1 MEDENFQNSST
12 EGGSDAGVNNDG
24 GNLQTEADFSVPD
37 EYKDRGWARCFEG
50 KTGDDLK
57 AELFK
62 SYDNSQSLIGKK
74 VEDYLATTD
83 LKQLSNYEEIKKNLS
98 NQLVP
103 ELQVPENANDY
114 ELGDVIKEVL
124 GDDTNYAQNGIDS
137 FQDTFKNLG
146 ISKEQGQ
153 GVMKA
158 YVDYQV
164 QEFQKYTDADEL
176 ENNINAMF
184 KGNAEQRGQCETLIK
199 EFLPQEDQKF
209 IQDTMPNAV
218 VEMFYKV
225 AKGLLDK
232 YDYKEGSANLNNS
245 TMKMTDAQKNA
256 EYDRISKELEEL
268 SHRPHKAEEKQA
280 LVNQLQKIFS

>member
-1 MEDENFQNSST
+1 MEDESLQGGSTT
-12 EGGSDAGVNNDG
+12 EGLGAGKSNEDTQVAS
-24 GNLQTEADFSVPD
+24 EFSVPE

-50 KTGDDLK
+50 KSGDDLK
-57 AELFK
+57 AEFFK
-62 SYDNSQSLIGKK
+62 SFDNSQSLIGKK
-74 VEDYLATTD
+74 VEDFLATTD

-103 ELQVPENANDY
+103 ELQVPENASDYALGDLIKETLGSENDY
-114 ELGDVIKEVL
+114 VQEGVE
-124 GDDTNYAQNGIDS
+124 S

-158 YVDYQV
+158 YIDYQV
-164 QEFQKYTDADEL
+164 QEFQKYTNADEL
-176 ENNINAMF
+176 EYNINEMF
-184 KGNAEQRGQCETLIK
+184 KGNAEQRGKCETLIK
-199 EFLPQEDQKF
+199 EFLPKEDQKF
-209 IQDTMPNAV
+209 IQDTMPNVV

-232 YDYKEGSANLNNS
+232 YDYKEGSANLNDS
-245 TMKMTDAQKNA
+245 SMKMTDAQKNA

-268 SHRPHKAEEKQA
+268 SHRPHRTEEKQA
-280 LVNQLQKIFS
+280 LVSQLQKIFS

>member
-1 MEDENFQNSST
+1 MEDESLQGGSTT
-12 EGGSDAGVNNDG
+12 EGQGAGE
-24 GNLQTEADFSVPD
+24 GNENTQVASEFSVPE

-50 KTGDDLK
+50 KSGDDLK
-57 AELFK
+57 AEFFK
-62 SYDNSQSLIGKK
+62 SFDNSQSLIGKK
-74 VEDYLATTD
+74 VEDFLATTD

-98 NQLVP
+98 SQLVP
-103 ELQVPENANDY
+103 ELQVPENASDYALGDLIKETLGGENDY
-114 ELGDVIKEVL
+114 VQEGVE
-124 GDDTNYAQNGIDS
+124 S

-158 YVDYQV
+158 YIDYQV

-176 ENNINAMF
+176 ENNINEMF
-184 KGNAEQRGQCETLIK
+184 KGNAGQRGQCETLIK

-232 YDYKEGSANLNNS
+232 YDYKEGSAVLNNS
-245 TMKMTDAQKNA
+245 SMKMTDAQKNA

-268 SHRPHKAEEKQA
+268 SHRPHRTEEKQA
-280 LVNQLQKIFS
+280 LVSQLQKIFS

>member
-1 MEDENFQNSST
+1 MEDESLQAGST
-12 EGGSDAGVNNDG
+12 TEETGVGEGNENTQAS
-24 GNLQTEADFSVPD
+24 DFSVPE

-50 KTGDDLK
+50 KSGDDLK
-57 AELFK
+57 AEFFK
-62 SYDNSQSLIGKK
+62 SFDNSQSLIGKK
-74 VEDYLATTD
+74 VEDFLATTD

-98 NQLVP
+98 SQLVP
-103 ELQVPENANDY
+103 ELQVPENASDYALGDLIKETLGGENDY
-114 ELGDVIKEVL
+114 VQEGVE
-124 GDDTNYAQNGIDS
+124 S

-158 YVDYQV
+158 YIDYQV

-176 ENNINAMF
+176 ENNINEMF
-184 KGNAEQRGQCETLIK
+184 KGNAGQRGQCETLIK

-232 YDYKEGSANLNNS
+232 YDYKEGSAVLNNS
-245 TMKMTDAQKNA
+245 SMKMTDAQKNA

-268 SHRPHKAEEKQA
+268 SHRPHRTEEKQA
-280 LVNQLQKIFS
+280 LVSQLQKIFS